1 MENEL
6 IKITTNE
13 EGVNCVSARELHEE
27 LEVKSRFND
36 WIKNRIKKYGFEE
49 NIDYIC
55 LTKNLVTQRKNGQK
69 GNATE
74 TDYIITLDVA
84 KELCMV
90 ENNDLGRKFRKYF
103 IEKEKELRELKRNN
117 IPMLTPEQQLQ
128 FRILNGENGMERT
141 VALAEYKDFLTK
153 PLIATIEEKDDFI
166 DNVIGVSEKCIS
178 FADFS
183 RLTFDKY
190 GLGRNKLISTLR
202 ELKVLKKNNTPYQQ
216 FMNNGYFEVEEGT
229 INGKLCLTT
238 RVTPKGQEWLVK
250 KLNKWQKDQVTKRE
264 RRIEE
269 EKSWGIIHK
278 RKED

>member
-6 IKITTNE
+6 IKITTND

-27 LEVKSRFND
+27 LEVTERFQQWFD
-36 WIKNRIKKYGFEE
+36 KRVKKYGFEE
-49 NIDYIC
+49 NIDF
-55 LTKNLVTQRKNGQK
+55 TGVKNFTLVNNGAKRELQ
-69 GNATE
+69 
-74 TDYIITLDVA
+74 DYAITLDMA

-90 ENNDLGRKFRKYF
+90 QNNELGRKFRKYF

-183 RLTFDKY
+183 RLIFDKY

-202 ELKVLKKNNTPYQQ
+202 ELRVLKKNNTPYQQ

-250 KLNKWQKDQVTKRE
+250 KLNKWQKDQTTKRE

>member
-6 IKITTNE
+6 IKITTND

-27 LEVKSRFND
+27 LEVTERFQQWFD
-36 WIKNRIKKYGFEE
+36 KRVKKYGFEE
-49 NIDYIC
+49 NIDF
-55 LTKNLVTQRKNGQK
+55 TGVKNFTLVNNGAKRELQ
-69 GNATE
+69 
-74 TDYIITLDVA
+74 DYAITLDMA

-90 ENNDLGRKFRKYF
+90 QNNELGRKFRKYF

-153 PLIATIEEKDDFI
+153 PLIVTIEEKDDFI

-202 ELKVLKKNNTPYQQ
+202 ELRVLKKNNTPYQQ

-250 KLNKWQKDQVTKRE
+250 KLNKWQKDQTTKRE

>member
-27 LEVKSRFND
+27 LEVTERFQQWFD
-36 WIKNRIKKYGFEE
+36 KRVKKYGFEE
-49 NIDYIC
+49 NIDF
-55 LTKNLVTQRKNGQK
+55 TGVKNFTLVNNGAKRELQ
-69 GNATE
+69 
-74 TDYIITLDVA
+74 DYAITLDMA

-90 ENNDLGRKFRKYF
+90 QNNELGRKFRKYF

-202 ELKVLKKNNTPYQQ
+202 ELRVLKKNNTPYQQ